1 MSQSIDGKVAIVT
14 GASSGVGRA
23 LARLLAANGAK
34 LALAARSAAKL
45 EDLASELPGEALVVA
60 TDLAVPD
67 QVDRLVERT
76 RTHFGRIDILM
87 ANAGQYVTGPAVEGD
102 PDAWD
107 TVLSVNVNS
116 VFRAVRA
123 VLPQMI
129 ENRSGDIIVT
139 SSISGQQVMTSEPVY
154 SASKHAIQTF
164 VHSVRSQVARHNV
177 RVGAIAPGTILNELW
192 GITTQEEID
201 RRVADHSGLRSEDVA
216 EACLF
221 MLTRPPNVTIRD
233 LVILPQGTEI

>member
-14 GASSGVGRA
+14 GASSGLGRA

-45 EDLASELPGEALVVA
+45 EDLASELGGEALAVP

-76 RTHFGRIDILM
+76 LKHFGRIDILL

-102 PDAWD
+102 PDEWD

-139 SSISGQQVMTSEPVY
+139 SSIAGHQVLTSEPVY
-154 SASKHAIQTF
+154 SASKHAIQAF
-164 VHSVRSQVARHNV
+164 VHSVRSQMARHNI
-177 RVGAIAPGTILNELW
+177 RIGAIAPGTILNELW

-233 LVILPQGTEI
+233 LVILPQGQEI